1 MQTLLR
7 RGTIAET
14 LARPDDPSIKLPEAG
29 DAARRH
35 LILFG
40 SIGIVAYALAMLVTM
55 PASVFLKN
63 RPWRTGV
70 AGTIWS
76 GEVGVAGGSVV
87 RWDWAPLRSLTS
99 LGFAVDWR
107 ANGEDTDLGGQALLA
122 PGGVRLDQVS
132 GSADGSLI
140 ALLLPR
146 LGVRCDLTM
155 QAEFP
160 RLSVGPGRGLVE
172 GQATIDPGSCAKAEG
187 GAAPVPTSAMILTAT
202 HVGDESVIRLAPI
215 GQRRR
220 TLIDAVVGEDGSYRI
235 TLTPDGAA
243 LLPFTDLPPGVS
255 VESRF

>member
-1 MQTLLR
+1 
-7 RGTIAET
+7 
-14 LARPDDPSIKLPEAG
+14 
-29 DAARRH
+29 
-35 LILFG
+35 
-40 SIGIVAYALAMLVTM
+40 MLVTM

-107 ANGEDTDLGGQALLA
+107 ANGEDTDLGGQALLS
-122 PGGVRLDQVS
+122 PGGVRLDNVS
-132 GSADGSLI
+132 GSADG
-140 ALLLPR
+140 ALLGVLLPR
-146 LGVRCDLTM
+146 LGFACDLTM

-172 GQATIDPGSCAKAEG
+172 GQATIDPGSCAKADG
-187 GAAPVPTSAMILTAT
+187 GAPVPTPAMILTAT
-202 HVGDESVIRLAPI
+202 HVGDQSQVRLAPI

-220 TLIDAVVGEDGSYRI
+220 TLIDAAIGEDGSYRV
-235 TLTPDGAA
+235 TLTADGAA
-243 LLPFTDLPPGVS
+243 VLPFTGLPPGVS
-255 VESRF
+255 VESAF